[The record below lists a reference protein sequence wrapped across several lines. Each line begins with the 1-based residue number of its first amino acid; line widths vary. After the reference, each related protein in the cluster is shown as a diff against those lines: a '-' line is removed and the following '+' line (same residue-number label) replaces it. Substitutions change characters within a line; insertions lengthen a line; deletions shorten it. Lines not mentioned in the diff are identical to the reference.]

1 MRAQI
6 PQQRKGTDMLEWVQE
21 GTKMIRGMKHLCC
34 GDRLRELGMFSLD
47 NRRLLRD
54 LATF

>member
-47 NRRLLRD
+47 KRRLLRD